1 MTGLESDK
9 LVADAAM
16 EYNNQ
21 TNEDTE
27 EDDETEESD
36 SDDENYGVYSC
47 TTAEEYQPV
56 EVKTKKKT
64 KGGKAGVGGA
74 GEDPEDGSGKAADED
89 WGQEVQKALEAALSQ
104 FPKGT
109 TDRWDRIAA
118 KVPGKSK
125 EECMLRFK
133 RLAEMVKAKK
143 LAAAGGGGGGAA
155 SE

>member
-9 LVADAAM
+9 LIADAAM

-64 KGGKAGVGGA
+64 KGGKAGVGGE
-74 GEDPEDGSGKAADED
+74 GEDTEDGSGKAAEED